1 MIQGAGIISNSI
13 KIKINGEIVNAKMGT
28 YRNDKA
34 SAPTKPYTDGLDS
47 RYMVSEQLALTIP
60 LTAEFQT
67 TQLWRDINTQ
77 SYNKIYDVEI
87 NYGISTNTKT
97 MRLLTGIINIE
108 EGRIASATV
117 IFDNPLP
124 RAELEIKY
132 SNKETDEFLD
142 GTVHLTTFG
151 FSGDT
156 AIDGRLQDKS
166 TKGEPLRRTV
176 GINFSFIFEKD
187 NEMSTNLVNQ
197 IFYRDINARY
207 NITVKMEGYE
217 IILENLVMEK
227 GEHSFSEN
235 PGVSFSVVFVE
246 GVTTSGE

>member
-1 MIQGAGIISNSI
+1 M
-13 KIKINGEIVNAKMGT
+13 
-28 YRNDKA
+28 Y
-34 SAPTKPYTDGLDS
+34 
-47 RYMVSEQLALTIP
+47 
-60 LTAEFQT
+60 
-67 TQLWRDINTQ
+67 DI
-77 SYNKIYDVEI
+77 DI
-87 NYGISTNTKT
+87 NYGASTNVKT
-97 MRLLTGIINIE
+97 MRLLTGIINME
-108 EGRIASATV
+108 EQRIVSITA

-132 SNKETDEFLD
+132 SNNETDEFLD

-151 FSGDT
+151 FSSNT
-156 AIDGRLQDKS
+156 AIDGRLQNRS

-187 NEMSTNLVNQ
+187 NEMSANLVNQ

-227 GEHSFSEN
+227 GEHSFTEN
-235 PGVSFSVVFVE
+235 PGISFSVVFVE
-246 GVTTSGE
+246 GVTTDGK